1 MGSPFSEVHDDG
13 GAERMELQGA
23 QVILTGLGGCALLI
37 FSLSMFFCCVQRWIS
52 LLHYHEM
59 SRSPSSQE
67 LLFKENEVVQF
78 EVAKP
83 TLIYCTKDIPYQK
96 NQKSSRSPLDLN
108 EMEEEVFINE
118 SKQQRSKRS
127 KWKIWKSWESKIQN
141 IIIPVQSQTE
151 TQL

>member
-1 MGSPFSEVHDDG
+1 MEELKEWNYKVGIKLNIELRKNYTIFKYGKMGKIFRNVGRRIFMQFSLLKKSN
-13 GAERMELQGA
+13 MLLTWYPPNQGA

-96 NQKSSRSPLDLN
+96 NQKSR
-108 EMEEEVFINE
+108 
-118 SKQQRSKRS
+118 
-127 KWKIWKSWESKIQN
+127 
-141 IIIPVQSQTE
+141 
-151 TQL
+151 

>member
-1 MGSPFSEVHDDG
+1 
-13 GAERMELQGA
+13 MELQGA
-23 QVILTGLGGCALLI
+23 QVILSGLGGCALLI
-37 FSLSMFFCCVQRWIS
+37 FSLSMFFCCVQRWLS

-59 SRSPSSQE
+59 SRSSSQE

-96 NQKSSRSPLDLN
+96 SHKSRGPMDLN

-118 SKQQRSKRS
+118 STHQQRSNRP